1 MCEVENSIYLY
12 HHKGQSEAFQYELT
26 FNSQGKDEARKF
38 SEDQKAS
45 LRRNMNNSFCIH
57 A

>member
-1 MCEVENSIYLY
+1 MCEVENSIYLL
-12 HHKGQSEAFQYELT
+12 HHKGQSEAFQYKLT
-26 FNSQGKDEARKF
+26 FNNQGKDEASKF

-45 LRRNMNNSFCIH
+45 LRQNMNSIFCIH